1 MFSIIIP
8 VYNVAQY
15 LRECLDSVLAQTFGD
30 WEAICVD
37 DGSTDGSAAILD
49 EYAAKDARFRVIHQ
63 ENAGVSAARNAALD
77 AAKGEFFLFLDGD
90 DLLRNDALEMFAFH
104 FERNQSLDGILVYP
118 YIPWWPA
125 TSAEPTD
132 EGTKAAIAM
141 SLAQAGDEDIAAIA
155 YALYLARDAKHD
167 IPTAMI
173 SLKQHETA
181 WNTKSIGMNNV
192 GF

>member
-1 MFSIIIP
+1 M
-8 VYNVAQY
+8 
-15 LRECLDSVLAQTFGD
+15 VLLAVTADTWIVTGLGFG
-30 WEAICVD
+30 IV
-37 DGSTDGSAAILD
+37 L
-49 EYAAKDARFRVIHQ
+49 V
-63 ENAGVSAARNAALD
+63 L
-77 AAKGEFFLFLDGD
+77 LFC
-90 DLLRNDALEMFAFH
+90 
-104 FERNQSLDGILVYP
+104 LVYVLQFFGWILQKATAP
-118 YIPWWPA
+118 RAPKAEKPAPAPKASA

-155 YALYLARDAKHD
+155 YALYLACDAKHD

-181 WNTKSIGMNNV
+181 WNTKSTGMNNV

>member
-1 MFSIIIP
+1 M
-8 VYNVAQY
+8 
-15 LRECLDSVLAQTFGD
+15 VLLAVTADTWIVTGLGFG
-30 WEAICVD
+30 IV
-37 DGSTDGSAAILD
+37 L
-49 EYAAKDARFRVIHQ
+49 V
-63 ENAGVSAARNAALD
+63 L
-77 AAKGEFFLFLDGD
+77 LFC
-90 DLLRNDALEMFAFH
+90 
-104 FERNQSLDGILVYP
+104 LVYVLQFFGWIMQKAP
-118 YIPWWPA
+118 APRAPKAEQPAPAPKASA

-155 YALYLARDAKHD
+155 YALYLACDAKHD

-181 WNTKSIGMNNV
+181 WNTKSTGMNNV

>member
-1 MFSIIIP
+1 M
-8 VYNVAQY
+8 
-15 LRECLDSVLAQTFGD
+15 VLLAVTADTWIVTGLGFG
-30 WEAICVD
+30 IV
-37 DGSTDGSAAILD
+37 L
-49 EYAAKDARFRVIHQ
+49 V
-63 ENAGVSAARNAALD
+63 L
-77 AAKGEFFLFLDGD
+77 LFC
-90 DLLRNDALEMFAFH
+90 
-104 FERNQSLDGILVYP
+104 LVYVLQFFGWIMQKATAP
-118 YIPWWPA
+118 RAPKAEKPAPAPKASA

-155 YALYLARDAKHD
+155 YALYLACDAKHD

-181 WNTKSIGMNNV
+181 WNTKSVGMNNV

>member
-1 MFSIIIP
+1 M
-8 VYNVAQY
+8 
-15 LRECLDSVLAQTFGD
+15 VLLAVTADTWIVTGLGFG
-30 WEAICVD
+30 IV
-37 DGSTDGSAAILD
+37 L
-49 EYAAKDARFRVIHQ
+49 V
-63 ENAGVSAARNAALD
+63 L
-77 AAKGEFFLFLDGD
+77 LFC
-90 DLLRNDALEMFAFH
+90 
-104 FERNQSLDGILVYP
+104 LVYVLQFFGWIMQKATAP
-118 YIPWWPA
+118 RAPKAEQPA
-125 TSAEPTD
+125 PAPKASVTSAEPTD

-181 WNTKSIGMNNV
+181 WNTKSTGMNNV

>member
-1 MFSIIIP
+1 M
-8 VYNVAQY
+8 
-15 LRECLDSVLAQTFGD
+15 VLLAVTADTWIVTGLGFG
-30 WEAICVD
+30 IV
-37 DGSTDGSAAILD
+37 L
-49 EYAAKDARFRVIHQ
+49 V
-63 ENAGVSAARNAALD
+63 L
-77 AAKGEFFLFLDGD
+77 LFC
-90 DLLRNDALEMFAFH
+90 
-104 FERNQSLDGILVYP
+104 LVYVLQFFGWIMQKATAP
-118 YIPWWPA
+118 RAPKAEKPAPAPKASA

-155 YALYLARDAKHD
+155 YALYLACDAKHD

-181 WNTKSIGMNNV
+181 WNTKSTGMNNQ

>member
-1 MFSIIIP
+1 M
-8 VYNVAQY
+8 
-15 LRECLDSVLAQTFGD
+15 VLLAVTADTWIVTGLGFG
-30 WEAICVD
+30 IV
-37 DGSTDGSAAILD
+37 L
-49 EYAAKDARFRVIHQ
+49 V
-63 ENAGVSAARNAALD
+63 L
-77 AAKGEFFLFLDGD
+77 LFC
-90 DLLRNDALEMFAFH
+90 
-104 FERNQSLDGILVYP
+104 LVYVFQFFGWIMQKTTAP
-118 YIPWWPA
+118 RAPKAEQPAPAPKASA

-155 YALYLARDAKHD
+155 YALYLACDAKHD

-181 WNTKSIGMNNV
+181 WNTKSTGMNNV